1 MGNHIELQNW
11 CAEIRRKFTDFFGVK
26 PVMPSEG
33 CEPLRER
40 MMRVGA
46 EARHFQIGDD
56 WEALKM
62 IAHHT
67 LLRDAVRFWSGSPRH
82 PSMIV
87 YGTPTY
93 ARQL

>member
-1 MGNHIELQNW
+1 MSKKTELDDW
-11 CAEIRRKFTDFFGVK
+11 CADIRKQFIDFFGVK
-26 PVMPSEG
+26 PVMPGEG
-33 CEPLRER
+33 CEPLHER

-56 WEALKM
+56 REALKR

-67 LLRDAVRFWSGSPRH
+67 LLRDAVRFWSDRPRH

-87 YGTPTY
+87 YGTTTY
-93 ARQL
+93 IRQ